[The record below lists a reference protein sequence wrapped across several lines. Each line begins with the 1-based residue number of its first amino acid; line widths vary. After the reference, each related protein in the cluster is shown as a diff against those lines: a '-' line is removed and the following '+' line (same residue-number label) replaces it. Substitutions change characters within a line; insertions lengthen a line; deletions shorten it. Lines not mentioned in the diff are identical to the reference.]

1 MKEALEH
8 DLIILATEIL
18 ANEGEWNLAQLNKQ
32 AHKITEKITILTF
45 VEKYYQT
52 LGASEDRM
60 YRTMRKVSDF
70 IDDNRQEDLFDIEV
84 EASEVQP
91 ITAPKTAAKETPKEE
106 PATFVAMEPAPITK
120 EEKTAP
126 AEKPTPAEKPV
137 AKKTLKEEQYP
148 EPHWALPVNRS
159 KTEEVAVP
167 VEKVEEVRKVEVVEK
182 PKPKET
188 PAVAFEIEQPA
199 IEQPTI
205 EQPTIEQPTIEK
217 PEIDESELSKSAIK
231 QLADFIQQPE
241 YTDEERILKQTPS
254 LEEFIS
260 QSKHTVFDK
269 KDADEEVKPAQS
281 LNDKFGKTAQIG
293 LNDKLA
299 FVQKLFFGSESEYNK
314 VVKHIADLHSMQDAV
329 VYIEQEVK
337 PTYNYWKGKEEYE
350 QRFLDLVLKRFEV

>member
-8 DLIILATEIL
+8 DLITLATEIL

-32 AHKITEKITILTF
+32 AHKITEKITILNF

-60 YRTMRKVSDF
+60 FRTMRKVSDF

-106 PATFVAMEPAPITK
+106 PATFVAMEPAPIAK

-126 AEKPTPAEKPV
+126 AEKPV
-137 AKKTLKEEQYP
+137 AKHILQEEQYS
-148 EPHWALPVNRS
+148 EPNWAVPVNRS
-159 KTEEVAVP
+159 KTNEVAEP
-167 VEKVEEVRKVEVVEK
+167 VEKAEVVEK
-182 PKPKET
+182 PT
-188 PAVAFEIEQPA
+188 PEEAAAVTFEIEQPS
-199 IEQPTI
+199 IEQPEI
-205 EQPTIEQPTIEK
+205 EQ
-217 PEIDESELSKSAIK
+217 PEIDESKLSKSAIK

-260 QSKHTVFDK
+260 QSKNTVFDK
-269 KDADEEVKPAQS
+269 KDTTHEVKPVQS

-329 VYIEQEVK
+329 IYIEQEVK

-350 QRFLDLVLKRFEV
+350 QRFLDLLLKRFEV

>member
-70 IDDNRQEDLFDIEV
+70 IDDNRQEDIFEIEV
-84 EASEVQP
+84 EASEVHP
-91 ITAPKTAAKETPKEE
+91 ITAPKAVAKETPKEE
-106 PATFVAMEPAPITK
+106 PAAFVAMEPAPIAK
-120 EEKTAP
+120 EEKPAP
-126 AEKPTPAEKPV
+126 VEKPV
-137 AKKTLKEEQYP
+137 AKRILQEEQYP
-148 EPHWALPVNRS
+148 EPNWALPVNRS

-188 PAVAFEIEQPA
+188 PAVAFEIEQPE
-199 IEQPTI
+199 IEQ
-205 EQPTIEQPTIEK
+205 
-217 PEIDESELSKSAIK
+217 PEIDESKLSKSAIK

-260 QSKHTVFDK
+260 QSKNTVFDK
-269 KDADEEVKPAQS
+269 KDTTHEVKPVQS

-329 VYIEQEVK
+329 IYIEQEVK

-350 QRFLDLVLKRFEV
+350 QRFLDLTLKRFEV

>member
-8 DLIILATEIL
+8 DLITLATEIL

-32 AHKITEKITILTF
+32 AHKITEKITILNF

-70 IDDNRQEDLFDIEV
+70 IDDNHQEDIFDIEV

-91 ITAPKTAAKETPKEE
+91 ITAPKAVAKETPKEE
-106 PATFVAMEPAPITK
+106 PTTFVAMEPAPIAK
-120 EEKTAP
+120 EEKP
-126 AEKPTPAEKPV
+126 APAEKPV
-137 AKKTLKEEQYP
+137 AKRILQEEQYS
-148 EPHWALPVNRS
+148 EPNWALPVNRS
-159 KTEEVAVP
+159 KTEEVVVP

-188 PAVAFEIEQPA
+188 PAVTFEIEQPA
-199 IEQPTI
+199 
-205 EQPTIEQPTIEK
+205 IEQPTIEK

-260 QSKHTVFDK
+260 KSKHTVFDK

-281 LNDKFGKTAQIG
+281 LNDKFGKMAQIG

>member
-70 IDDNRQEDLFDIEV
+70 IDDNRQEDIFEIEV
-84 EASEVQP
+84 EASEVHP
-91 ITAPKTAAKETPKEE
+91 ITAPKAVAKETPKEE
-106 PATFVAMEPAPITK
+106 PATFVAMEPAPIAK
-120 EEKTAP
+120 EEKP
-126 AEKPTPAEKPV
+126 APAEKPV
-137 AKKTLKEEQYP
+137 AKRILQEEQYP
-148 EPHWALPVNRS
+148 EPNWALPVNRS

-182 PKPKET
+182 PKHKEA
-188 PAVAFEIEQPA
+188 PAVAFE
-199 IEQPTI
+199 I

-269 KDADEEVKPAQS
+269 KDADEEVKPVQS

>member
-8 DLIILATEIL
+8 DLITLATEIL

-32 AHKITEKITILTF
+32 AHKITEKITILNF

-70 IDDNRQEDLFDIEV
+70 IDDNHQEDIFEIEV
-84 EASEVQP
+84 EASEVHP
-91 ITAPKTAAKETPKEE
+91 ITAPKAVAKETPKEE
-106 PATFVAMEPAPITK
+106 PATFVAMEPAPIAK
-120 EEKTAP
+120 EEKP
-126 AEKPTPAEKPV
+126 VPAEKPV
-137 AKKTLKEEQYP
+137 AKRILQEEQYP
-148 EPHWALPVNRS
+148 EPNWALPVNRS

-188 PAVAFEIEQPA
+188 PAVAFE
-199 IEQPTI
+199 I

-329 VYIEQEVK
+329 IYIEQEVK

-350 QRFLDLVLKRFEV
+350 QRFLDLTLKRFEV

>member
-8 DLIILATEIL
+8 DLITLATEIL

-70 IDDNRQEDLFDIEV
+70 IDDNRQEDLFNIEV

-91 ITAPKTAAKETPKEE
+91 ITASKTTAKETPKEE
-106 PATFVAMEPAPITK
+106 PTTFVAMEPAPIAK
-120 EEKTAP
+120 EEKP
-126 AEKPTPAEKPV
+126 APAEKPV
-137 AKKTLKEEQYP
+137 AKHILQEEQYS
-148 EPHWALPVNRS
+148 EPNWALPVNRS

-188 PAVAFEIEQPA
+188 PAVAFEIEQPS
-199 IEQPTI
+199 IEQPSI
-205 EQPTIEQPTIEK
+205 EQPSIEQPEIEK
-217 PEIDESELSKSAIK
+217 PEIDESKLSKSAIK
-231 QLADFIQQPE
+231 QIADFIQQPE

-269 KDADEEVKPAQS
+269 KDTAEEVKPAQS
-281 LNDKFGKTAQIG
+281 LNDKFGKTTQIG

-314 VVKHIADLHSMQDAV
+314 VVKHIADLHYIQDAV
-329 VYIEQEVK
+329 IYIEQEVK

>member
-8 DLIILATEIL
+8 DLITLATEIL

-70 IDDNRQEDLFDIEV
+70 IDDNRQEDIFDIEV

-106 PATFVAMEPAPITK
+106 PATFVAMEPAPIAK
-120 EEKTAP
+120 EEKP
-126 AEKPTPAEKPV
+126 APAEKPV
-137 AKKTLKEEQYP
+137 AKHILQEEQYS
-148 EPHWALPVNRS
+148 EPNWALPVNRS

-199 IEQPTI
+199 I

-329 VYIEQEVK
+329 IYIEQEVK

-350 QRFLDLVLKRFEV
+350 QRFLDLTLKRFEV

>member
-8 DLIILATEIL
+8 DLITLAIEIL
-18 ANEGEWNLAQLNKQ
+18 ANEGEWDLAQLNKQ
-32 AHKITEKITILTF
+32 AHKITEKITILNF

-52 LGASEDRM
+52 LEASEDRM
-60 YRTMRKVSDF
+60 FRTMRKVSDF

-84 EASEVQP
+84 EASEVHP
-91 ITAPKTAAKETPKEE
+91 ITAPK
-106 PATFVAMEPAPITK
+106 
-120 EEKTAP
+120 
-126 AEKPTPAEKPV
+126 PV
-137 AKKTLKEEQYP
+137 AKQILQEENLL
-148 EPHWALPVNRS
+148 EPKWTVPANRS
-159 KTEEVAVP
+159 QVA
-167 VEKVEEVRKVEVVEK
+167 ESTK
-182 PKPKET
+182 PIET
-188 PAVAFEIEQPA
+188 PQLVETPQPIQASPAAFEIEQPA
-199 IEQPTI
+199 IEQP
-205 EQPTIEQPTIEK
+205 EIEK
-217 PEIDESELSKSAIK
+217 PEINESKPSKSAIK

-260 QSKHTVFDK
+260 KSKHTVFDK

-314 VVKHIADLHSMQDAV
+314 VVKHIANLHSMQDAV
-329 VYIEQEVK
+329 IYIEQEVK

-350 QRFLDLVLKRFEV
+350 QRFLDLLLKRFEV

>member
-205 EQPTIEQPTIEK
+205 EQPTIEK

-329 VYIEQEVK
+329 IYIEQEVK
-337 PTYNYWKGKEEYE
+337 PTYNYWKAKEEYE
-350 QRFLDLVLKRFEV
+350 QRFLDLTLKRFEV

>member
-8 DLIILATEIL
+8 DLITLATEIL

-106 PATFVAMEPAPITK
+106 PATFVAMEPAPIAK
-120 EEKTAP
+120 EEKP
-126 AEKPTPAEKPV
+126 APAEKPV
-137 AKKTLKEEQYP
+137 AKHILQEEQYS
-148 EPHWALPVNRS
+148 EPNWALPVNRS

-188 PAVAFEIEQPA
+188 PAVAFEIEQPS
-199 IEQPTI
+199 IEQPSI
-205 EQPTIEQPTIEK
+205 EQPSIEQPEIEKPEIEK
-217 PEIDESELSKSAIK
+217 PEIDESKLSKSAIK
-231 QLADFIQQPE
+231 QIADFIQQPE

-269 KDADEEVKPAQS
+269 KDTAEEVKPAQS
-281 LNDKFGKTAQIG
+281 LNDKFGKTTQIG

-329 VYIEQEVK
+329 IYIEQEVK

-350 QRFLDLVLKRFEV
+350 QRFLDLTLKRFEV

>member
-91 ITAPKTAAKETPKEE
+91 ITAPKAVTKETPKEE
-106 PATFVAMEPAPITK
+106 PTTFVAMEPAPIAK
-120 EEKTAP
+120 EEKP
-126 AEKPTPAEKPV
+126 APAEKPV
-137 AKKTLKEEQYP
+137 AKRILQEEQYS
-148 EPHWALPVNRS
+148 EPNWALPVNRS

-188 PAVAFEIEQPA
+188 PAVTFEIEQPA
-199 IEQPTI
+199 
-205 EQPTIEQPTIEK
+205 IEQPTIEK

-260 QSKHTVFDK
+260 KSKHTVFDK

-281 LNDKFGKTAQIG
+281 LNDRFGKTAQIG

>member
-8 DLIILATEIL
+8 DLITLATEIL

-32 AHKITEKITILTF
+32 AHKITEKITILNF

-60 YRTMRKVSDF
+60 FRTMRKVSDF

-91 ITAPKTAAKETPKEE
+91 ITAPKTAAKETPREE
-106 PATFVAMEPAPITK
+106 PATFVAMEPAPIAK
-120 EEKTAP
+120 EEKP
-126 AEKPTPAEKPV
+126 APAEKPV
-137 AKKTLKEEQYP
+137 AKHILQEEQYS
-148 EPHWALPVNRS
+148 EPNWAVPVNRS
-159 KTEEVAVP
+159 KTNEVAEP
-167 VEKVEEVRKVEVVEK
+167 VEKAEVVEK
-182 PKPKET
+182 PT
-188 PAVAFEIEQPA
+188 PEEAAAVTFEIEQPS
-199 IEQPTI
+199 IEQPEI
-205 EQPTIEQPTIEK
+205 EQ
-217 PEIDESELSKSAIK
+217 PEIDESKLSKSAIK

-260 QSKHTVFDK
+260 QSKNTVFDK
-269 KDADEEVKPAQS
+269 KDTTHEVKPVQS

-329 VYIEQEVK
+329 IYIEQEVK

-350 QRFLDLVLKRFEV
+350 QRFLDLLLKRFEV

>member
-188 PAVAFEIEQPA
+188 PALAFEIEQPA
-199 IEQPTI
+199 
-205 EQPTIEQPTIEK
+205 IEQPTIEK

-314 VVKHIADLHSMQDAV
+314 VVKHIANLHSMQDAV
-329 VYIEQEVK
+329 IYIEQEVK

>member
-8 DLIILATEIL
+8 DLITLATEIL

-32 AHKITEKITILTF
+32 AHKITEKITILNF

-52 LGASEDRM
+52 LGASEDSM
-60 YRTMRKVSDF
+60 FRTMRKVSDF

-137 AKKTLKEEQYP
+137 AKKNLKEEQYP

-159 KTEEVAVP
+159 KTNEVAEL
-167 VEKVEEVRKVEVVEK
+167 VEKAEIVEK

-188 PAVAFEIEQPA
+188 PAVAFEIEQPV
-199 IEQPTI
+199 I

>member
-8 DLIILATEIL
+8 DLITLATEIL

-32 AHKITEKITILTF
+32 AHKITEKITILNF

-70 IDDNRQEDLFDIEV
+70 IDDNRQENIFEIEV

-91 ITAPKTAAKETPKEE
+91 ITAPKAVAKETPKEE
-106 PATFVAMEPAPITK
+106 PATFVAMEPAPIAK
-120 EEKTAP
+120 EEKP
-126 AEKPTPAEKPV
+126 APAEKPV
-137 AKKTLKEEQYP
+137 AKRILQEEQYP
-148 EPHWALPVNRS
+148 EPNWALPINRS

-199 IEQPTI
+199 
-205 EQPTIEQPTIEK
+205 IEQPTIEK

-269 KDADEEVKPAQS
+269 KDADEEVKPIQS

-314 VVKHIADLHSMQDAV
+314 VVKHIANLHSMQDAV
-329 VYIEQEVK
+329 IYIEQEVK

>member
-8 DLIILATEIL
+8 DLITLATEIL

-70 IDDNRQEDLFDIEV
+70 IDDNRQEDIFEIEV
-84 EASEVQP
+84 EASEVHP
-91 ITAPKTAAKETPKEE
+91 ITAPKAVAKETPKEE
-106 PATFVAMEPAPITK
+106 PAAFVAMEPAPIAK
-120 EEKTAP
+120 EEKPAP
-126 AEKPTPAEKPV
+126 VEKPV
-137 AKKTLKEEQYP
+137 AKRILQEEQYP
-148 EPHWALPVNRS
+148 EPNWALPVNRS

-188 PAVAFEIEQPA
+188 PAVAFEIEQPE
-199 IEQPTI
+199 IEQ
-205 EQPTIEQPTIEK
+205 
-217 PEIDESELSKSAIK
+217 PEIDESKLSKSAIK

-260 QSKHTVFDK
+260 QSKNTVFDK
-269 KDADEEVKPAQS
+269 KDTTHEVKPVQS

-329 VYIEQEVK
+329 IYIEQEVK

-350 QRFLDLVLKRFEV
+350 QRFLDLLLKRFEV

>member
-8 DLIILATEIL
+8 DLITLATEIL

-205 EQPTIEQPTIEK
+205 EQPTIEK

-337 PTYNYWKGKEEYE
+337 LLTTIGKAKKNTNNAS
-350 QRFLDLVLKRFEV
+350 LTLLSNVLKCNE

>member
-8 DLIILATEIL
+8 DLITLATEIL

-167 VEKVEEVRKVEVVEK
+167 VEKVEEVRKIEVVEK

-199 IEQPTI
+199 I

-269 KDADEEVKPAQS
+269 KDTAEEVKPAQS
-281 LNDKFGKTAQIG
+281 LNDKFGKTTQIG

>member
-8 DLIILATEIL
+8 DLITLATEIL

-32 AHKITEKITILTF
+32 AHKITEKITILNF

-106 PATFVAMEPAPITK
+106 PATFVAMEPAPIAK
-120 EEKTAP
+120 EEKP
-126 AEKPTPAEKPV
+126 ALAEKPV
-137 AKKTLKEEQYP
+137 AKHILQEEQYS
-148 EPHWALPVNRS
+148 EPNWALPVNRS

-188 PAVAFEIEQPA
+188 PAVAFEIEQPS
-199 IEQPTI
+199 IEQPSI
-205 EQPTIEQPTIEK
+205 EQPEIEK
-217 PEIDESELSKSAIK
+217 PEIDESKLSKSAIK
-231 QLADFIQQPE
+231 QIADFIQQPE

-269 KDADEEVKPAQS
+269 KDTAEEVKPAQS

>member
-8 DLIILATEIL
+8 DLITLATEIL

-70 IDDNRQEDLFDIEV
+70 IDDNRQEDIFDIEV
-84 EASEVQP
+84 EASEVHP
-91 ITAPKTAAKETPKEE
+91 ITAPKAVAKETPKEE
-106 PATFVAMEPAPITK
+106 PATFVAMEPAPIAK
-120 EEKTAP
+120 EEKP
-126 AEKPTPAEKPV
+126 APAEKPV
-137 AKKTLKEEQYP
+137 AKHILQEEQYS
-148 EPHWALPVNRS
+148 EPNWALPVNRS

-199 IEQPTI
+199 IEQPSI
-205 EQPTIEQPTIEK
+205 EQPEIEK
-217 PEIDESELSKSAIK
+217 PEIDESKLSKSAIK
-231 QLADFIQQPE
+231 QIADFIQQPE

-269 KDADEEVKPAQS
+269 KDADEEVKPVQS
-281 LNDKFGKTAQIG
+281 LNDKFGKTTQIG

-329 VYIEQEVK
+329 IYIEQEVK

-350 QRFLDLVLKRFEV
+350 QRFLDLTLKRFEV

>member
-8 DLIILATEIL
+8 DLITLATEIL

-32 AHKITEKITILTF
+32 AHKITEKITILNF

-70 IDDNRQEDLFDIEV
+70 IDDNHQEDIFEIEV
-84 EASEVQP
+84 EASEVHP
-91 ITAPKTAAKETPKEE
+91 ITAPKAVAKETPKEE
-106 PATFVAMEPAPITK
+106 PATFVAMEPAPIAK
-120 EEKTAP
+120 EEKPAP
-126 AEKPTPAEKPV
+126 VEKPV
-137 AKKTLKEEQYP
+137 AKRILQEEQYP
-148 EPHWALPVNRS
+148 EPNWALPVNRS

-188 PAVAFEIEQPA
+188 PAVAFE
-199 IEQPTI
+199 I

-260 QSKHTVFDK
+260 KSKHTVFDK
-269 KDADEEVKPAQS
+269 KDADEEVKPVQS
-281 LNDKFGKTAQIG
+281 LNDRFGKTAQIG

-329 VYIEQEVK
+329 IYIEQEVK

-350 QRFLDLVLKRFEV
+350 QRFLDLLLKRFEV

>member
-8 DLIILATEIL
+8 DLITLATEIL

-205 EQPTIEQPTIEK
+205 EQPTIEK

>member
-8 DLIILATEIL
+8 DLITLATEIL

-32 AHKITEKITILTF
+32 AHKITEKITILNF

-70 IDDNRQEDLFDIEV
+70 IDDNRQEDIFEIEV
-84 EASEVQP
+84 EASEVHP
-91 ITAPKTAAKETPKEE
+91 ITAPKAVAKETPKEE
-106 PATFVAMEPAPITK
+106 PATFVAMEPAPIAK
-120 EEKTAP
+120 EEKP
-126 AEKPTPAEKPV
+126 APAEKPV
-137 AKKTLKEEQYP
+137 AKRILQEEQYS
-148 EPHWALPVNRS
+148 EPNWALPINRS

-188 PAVAFEIEQPA
+188 PAVAFE
-199 IEQPTI
+199 I

>member
-8 DLIILATEIL
+8 DLITLATEIL

-32 AHKITEKITILTF
+32 AHKITEKITILNF

-126 AEKPTPAEKPV
+126 AEKPTPAENPV
-137 AKKTLKEEQYP
+137 AKKILKEEQYP

-159 KTEEVAVP
+159 KTNEVAEL
-167 VEKVEEVRKVEVVEK
+167 VEKAEIVEK
-182 PKPKET
+182 PT
-188 PAVAFEIEQPA
+188 PEEASAVTFE
-199 IEQPTI
+199 
-205 EQPTIEQPTIEK
+205 IEQPTIEK

>member
-8 DLIILATEIL
+8 DLITLATEIL

-32 AHKITEKITILTF
+32 AHKITEKITILNF

-70 IDDNRQEDLFDIEV
+70 IDDNHQEDIFDIEV
-84 EASEVQP
+84 EASEVHP
-91 ITAPKTAAKETPKEE
+91 ITAPKAVAKETPKEE
-106 PATFVAMEPAPITK
+106 PAAFVAMEPAPIAK
-120 EEKTAP
+120 EEKP
-126 AEKPTPAEKPV
+126 APAEKPV
-137 AKKTLKEEQYP
+137 AKRILQEEQYS
-148 EPHWALPVNRS
+148 EPNWALPVIRS

-188 PAVAFEIEQPA
+188 PAVTFEIEQPA
-199 IEQPTI
+199 IEH
-205 EQPTIEQPTIEK
+205 PTIEK

-260 QSKHTVFDK
+260 KSKHTVFDK

-281 LNDKFGKTAQIG
+281 LNDRFGKTAQIG

>member
-8 DLIILATEIL
+8 DLITLATEIL

-32 AHKITEKITILTF
+32 AHKITEKITILNF

-70 IDDNRQEDLFDIEV
+70 IDDNRQEDIFEIEV
-84 EASEVQP
+84 EASEVHP
-91 ITAPKTAAKETPKEE
+91 ITAPKAVAKETPKEE
-106 PATFVAMEPAPITK
+106 PAAFVAMEPAPIAK
-120 EEKTAP
+120 EEKPAP
-126 AEKPTPAEKPV
+126 VEKPV
-137 AKKTLKEEQYP
+137 AKRILQEEQYP
-148 EPHWALPVNRS
+148 EPNWALPVNRS

-188 PAVAFEIEQPA
+188 PAVAFEIEQPE
-199 IEQPTI
+199 IEQ
-205 EQPTIEQPTIEK
+205 
-217 PEIDESELSKSAIK
+217 PEIDESKLSKSAIK

-260 QSKHTVFDK
+260 QSKNTVFDK
-269 KDADEEVKPAQS
+269 KDTTHEVKPVQS

-329 VYIEQEVK
+329 IYIEQEVK

-350 QRFLDLVLKRFEV
+350 QRFLDLLLKRFEV

>member
-205 EQPTIEQPTIEK
+205 EK

-329 VYIEQEVK
+329 IYIEQEVK

>member
-8 DLIILATEIL
+8 DLITLATEIL

-32 AHKITEKITILTF
+32 AHKITEKITILNF

-70 IDDNRQEDLFDIEV
+70 IDDNRQEDIFEIEV
-84 EASEVQP
+84 EASEVHP
-91 ITAPKTAAKETPKEE
+91 ITAPKAVAKETPKEE
-106 PATFVAMEPAPITK
+106 PAAFVAMEPAPIAK
-120 EEKTAP
+120 EEKP
-126 AEKPTPAEKPV
+126 APAEKPV
-137 AKKTLKEEQYP
+137 AKRILQEEQYP
-148 EPHWALPVNRS
+148 EPNWALPVNRS
-159 KTEEVAVP
+159 KTNEVAEL
-167 VEKVEEVRKVEVVEK
+167 VEKAEIVEK
-182 PKPKET
+182 PT
-188 PAVAFEIEQPA
+188 PEEASAVTFEIEQPA
-199 IEQPTI
+199 IEQPA
-205 EQPTIEQPTIEK
+205 IEQPTIEK

-329 VYIEQEVK
+329 IYIEQEVK

>member
-8 DLIILATEIL
+8 DLITLATEIL

-60 YRTMRKVSDF
+60 YRIMRKVSDF

-106 PATFVAMEPAPITK
+106 PATFVAMEPAPIAK
-120 EEKTAP
+120 EEKP
-126 AEKPTPAEKPV
+126 APAEKPV
-137 AKKTLKEEQYP
+137 AKHILQEEQYS
-148 EPHWALPVNRS
+148 EPNWALPVNRS

-188 PAVAFEIEQPA
+188 PAVAFEIEQPS
-199 IEQPTI
+199 IEQPSI
-205 EQPTIEQPTIEK
+205 EQPSIEQPEIEK
-217 PEIDESELSKSAIK
+217 PEIDESKLSKSAIK

-260 QSKHTVFDK
+260 QSNLIYSVR
-269 KDADEEVKPAQS
+269 
-281 LNDKFGKTAQIG
+281 
-293 LNDKLA
+293 
-299 FVQKLFFGSESEYNK
+299 
-314 VVKHIADLHSMQDAV
+314 DL
-329 VYIEQEVK
+329 
-337 PTYNYWKGKEEYE
+337 
-350 QRFLDLVLKRFEV
+350 

>member
-205 EQPTIEQPTIEK
+205 EQPTIEK

-329 VYIEQEVK
+329 IYIEQEVK

-350 QRFLDLVLKRFEV
+350 QRFLDLLLKRFEV

>member
-8 DLIILATEIL
+8 DLITLATEIL

-32 AHKITEKITILTF
+32 AHKITEKITILNF

-70 IDDNRQEDLFDIEV
+70 IDDNRQEDIFEIEV
-84 EASEVQP
+84 EASEVHP
-91 ITAPKTAAKETPKEE
+91 ITAPKAVAKETPKEE
-106 PATFVAMEPAPITK
+106 PAAFVAMEPAPIAK
-120 EEKTAP
+120 EEKP
-126 AEKPTPAEKPV
+126 APAEKPV
-137 AKKTLKEEQYP
+137 AKRILQEEQYP
-148 EPHWALPVNRS
+148 EPNWALPVNRS

-188 PAVAFEIEQPA
+188 PAVAFE
-199 IEQPTI
+199 I

>member
-106 PATFVAMEPAPITK
+106 PATFVAMEPAPIAK
-120 EEKTAP
+120 EEKP
-126 AEKPTPAEKPV
+126 APAEKPV
-137 AKKTLKEEQYP
+137 AKHILQEEQYS
-148 EPHWALPVNRS
+148 EPNWALPVNRS

-188 PAVAFEIEQPA
+188 PAVAFEIEQPS
-199 IEQPTI
+199 IEQPSI
-205 EQPTIEQPTIEK
+205 EQPSIEQPEIEKPEIEK
-217 PEIDESELSKSAIK
+217 PEIDESKLSKSAIK
-231 QLADFIQQPE
+231 QIADFIQQPE

-269 KDADEEVKPAQS
+269 KDTAEEVKPAQS
-281 LNDKFGKTAQIG
+281 LNDKFGKTTQIG

-329 VYIEQEVK
+329 IYIEQEVK

-350 QRFLDLVLKRFEV
+350 QRFFDLTLKRFEV

>member
-8 DLIILATEIL
+8 DLITLATEIL

-70 IDDNRQEDLFDIEV
+70 IDDNRQEDIFEIEV
-84 EASEVQP
+84 EASEVHP
-91 ITAPKTAAKETPKEE
+91 ITAPKAVAKETPKEE
-106 PATFVAMEPAPITK
+106 PAAFVAMEPAPIAK
-120 EEKTAP
+120 EEKPAP
-126 AEKPTPAEKPV
+126 VEKPV
-137 AKKTLKEEQYP
+137 AKRILQEEQYP
-148 EPHWALPVNRS
+148 EPNWALPVNRS

-188 PAVAFEIEQPA
+188 PAVAFEIEQPE
-199 IEQPTI
+199 IEQ
-205 EQPTIEQPTIEK
+205 
-217 PEIDESELSKSAIK
+217 PEIDESKLSKSAIK

-260 QSKHTVFDK
+260 QSKNTVFDK
-269 KDADEEVKPAQS
+269 KDTTHEVKPVQS